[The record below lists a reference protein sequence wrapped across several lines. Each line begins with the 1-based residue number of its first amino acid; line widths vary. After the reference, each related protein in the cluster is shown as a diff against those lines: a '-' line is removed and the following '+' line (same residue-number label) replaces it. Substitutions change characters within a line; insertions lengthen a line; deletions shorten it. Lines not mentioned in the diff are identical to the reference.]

1 YDLSGDLSEASDMA
15 ATSPELV
22 AMLAERLSKEL
33 ERRGASMSLALPD
46 RAPVPL
52 PRVLAPLS
60 GR

>member
-1 YDLSGDLSEASDMA
+1 MSGDMA
-15 ATSPELV
+15 ATSQELV

-46 RAPVPL
+46 RVPVPL
-52 PRVLAPLS
+52 PRALAPLQ